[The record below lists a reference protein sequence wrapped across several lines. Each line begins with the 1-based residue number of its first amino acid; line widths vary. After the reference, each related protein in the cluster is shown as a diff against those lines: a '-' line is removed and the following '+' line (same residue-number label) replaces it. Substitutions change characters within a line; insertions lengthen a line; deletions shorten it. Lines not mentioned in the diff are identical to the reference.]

1 MWLNVVIYDVY
12 GILCGSQILHTHTRS
27 VLCSFGGQF
36 LQAVLRM
43 IVANASGENFNPYR
57 RTTVIAWSLMSIN
70 IAAFLF
76 LGEPIINE
84 QYLFRFINIMI
95 WSAIAHFV
103 YHIMNELKTI
113 LGINIFTVVPKVANP
128 QESSTNRNC
137 ASMNHKD
144 EYIC

>member
-1 MWLNVVIYDVY
+1 
-12 GILCGSQILHTHTRS
+12 
-27 VLCSFGGQF
+27 
-36 LQAVLRM
+36 
-43 IVANASGENFNPYR
+43 
-57 RTTVIAWSLMSIN
+57 MSIN

-128 QESSTNRNC
+128 QESSTNKN
-137 ASMNHKD
+137 
-144 EYIC
+144 